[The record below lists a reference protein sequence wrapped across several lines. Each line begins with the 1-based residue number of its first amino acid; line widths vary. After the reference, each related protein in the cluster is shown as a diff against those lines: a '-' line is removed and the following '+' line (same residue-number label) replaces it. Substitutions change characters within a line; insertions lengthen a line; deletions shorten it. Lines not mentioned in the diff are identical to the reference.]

1 MGLNRNVMSLIEA
14 VASQDN
20 ETAKAYAKC
29 IIANEKSEKNK
40 QWCQKQQLKLNS
52 TKGSFITLPL
62 NISGMCDLVYNEME
76 FNIDRYYLREE
87 EKELVDKILTR
98 RKTCIKA
105 QAMGVNMPNSTL
117 LYGVPG
123 CGKSLFANYI
133 SYITKT
139 PLLTVRFSEMIDSRL
154 GKTSNNIG
162 KIFDFANKNDAIIF
176 LDEIDTVAR
185 KRTSE
190 SGSDGEL
197 SRVTVT
203 LMQELDKLKRGTIVI
218 AATNRKDML
227 DEALFR
233 RFSLIQEI
241 GLPTKQDKINM
252 VHKWWKS
259 INMDIPISVET
270 YVDKFTTLS
279 DIDRDMVDILA
290 KMLDTEEV
298 TVKGGKCLS
307 NVDSW
312 IKDVF
317 REFTK
322 SYRNKKYT
330 LDELLDDREYMYN
343 FYKSEREEAKL
354 FANCDYDVVKNQCE
368 EAVYVLR
375 DAYMRD
381 FKQKPSINCILEL
394 I

>member
-14 VASQDN
+14 VANQDN

-52 TKGSFITLPL
+52 TKRSFIALPL

-105 QAMGVNMPNSTL
+105 QTMGINMPNSTL

-139 PLLTVRFSEMIDSRL
+139 PLLTVRFSEIIDSLL

-162 KIFDFANKNDAIIF
+162 KIFDFANKNDVIIF

-185 KRTSE
+185 KRTGE
-190 SGSDGEL
+190 SGGDGEL

-203 LMQELDKLKRGTIVI
+203 LMQELDKLKQGTIVI

-241 GLPTKQDKINM
+241 GIPTKQDKINM
-252 VHKWWKS
+252 VRKWWES